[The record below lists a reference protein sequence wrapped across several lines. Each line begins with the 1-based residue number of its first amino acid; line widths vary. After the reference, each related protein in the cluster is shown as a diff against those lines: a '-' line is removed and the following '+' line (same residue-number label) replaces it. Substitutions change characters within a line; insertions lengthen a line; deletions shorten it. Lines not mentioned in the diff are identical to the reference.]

1 MKANVLRAP
10 LINSAIVLV
19 IFSLLV
25 YFTSTSPEG
34 SVWTSIGTLFVVA
47 FTTIQWV
54 FALSIGLLISLA
66 VLFGIF
72 FGAVAM
78 VNPAS
83 ASRMYDGLCQTL
95 LVWLSP
101 LVTLLKSDR
110 EEKLAAALDAFG
122 QELKK
127 EIRVDIQVAQAS
139 LKKTQTELETK
150 VGSLTSRLA
159 VLEET
164 TTELAAGEQVDAL
177 AGEIKEAVEA
187 VAEIKRTVDALKSSV
202 EQTAQQVQE
211 VSAEAILGELP
222 ARIEA
227 LEQQETAEAPVAV
240 DIVPLQQDIAE
251 VQAQLASVQQQ
262 ADEAS
267 KMAAQAVADT
277 AKQPAAEPAASEVP
291 ESNQDTGITENE
303 EEHRIFS
310 YFDDPADKK
319 TVADVVAST
328 LKKDMSYKQV
338 MDLLAKELGGEKG
351 AIITS
356 HPSLSKDYIR
366 LCRKTG

>member
-10 LINSAIVLV
+10 LITSAIVLV

-66 VLFGIF
+66 VLFAIF

-83 ASRMYDGLCQTL
+83 ASRMYEGLRQTL

-110 EEKLAAALDAFG
+110 EEKLAAVLDAFG

-139 LKKTQTELETK
+139 LKKTQAELEAK

-159 VLEET
+159 ALEET
-164 TTELAAGEQVDAL
+164 TTGLAAGEQVDAL

-187 VAEIKRTVDALKSSV
+187 VAEIKGTVDALKSSV
-202 EQTAQQVQE
+202 EQTAQQVQG

-227 LEQQETAEAPVAV
+227 LEQQETAEAPAVV
-240 DIVPLQQDIAE
+240 DIVPLQQDIEE
-251 VQAQLASVQQQ
+251 VQAQLASVQQL

-267 KMAAQAVADT
+267 KMAAQAVANT
-277 AKQPAAEPAASEVP
+277 AKEPAASEVP

-310 YFDDPADKK
+310 YFDDPAD
-319 TVADVVAST
+319 
-328 LKKDMSYKQV
+328 
-338 MDLLAKELGGEKG
+338 
-351 AIITS
+351 
-356 HPSLSKDYIR
+356 
-366 LCRKTG
+366 